1 MPLPLDT
8 LLFWIGLVITFVGLY
23 VFITGRSSSDPSKK
37 GSNRFEA
44 FGIKIDVSNPSL
56 LLIILG
62 LVMMMAPKFIPQPQ
76 ELVEPDAI
84 AVVSGIL
91 EKTGDGQSQPV
102 TENEQTPPA
111 PEPREQTSAPQIEQV
126 PPPRTDAVALEKM
139 PAGKKETTPEKLAQT
154 SISTGQSQ
162 SRVKT
167 PAKTIRPKPITS
179 VSKPPAPRLKK
190 TLQAKEPAK
199 PAVKRQLLVFVR
211 AETSQKAGMT
221 SDTIKSYTK
230 KLGDEL
236 ARQADIVFS
245 GDLDVHHETAKGTD
259 GALRRGGNQVY
270 TSLCR
275 EHDADLLFLGNLT
288 IPFSMSDIES
298 TYWPDLEMHLVNC
311 DNQMSRRRSAN
322 HLVPKNGDLFIF
334 QQAISRA
341 SENFLIN
348 SRGILR

>member
-62 LVMMMAPKFIPQPQ
+62 VVMMMAPKFIPQPQ
-76 ELVEPDAI
+76 DPEDSDAI
-84 AVVSGIL
+84 AVVSGIMQ
-91 EKTGDGQSQPV
+91 KKGGGQSQPV
-102 TENEQTPPA
+102 TENEQAPPA
-111 PEPREQTSAPQIEQV
+111 PEPRKQTSAPQIEQV
-126 PPPRTDAVALEKM
+126 PPPRIDAVALEKV
-139 PAGKKETTPEKLAQT
+139 PAGKKVTTPEKLAQT
-154 SISTGQSQ
+154 RISTGQSQ
-162 SRVKT
+162 NRVKT
-167 PAKTIRPKPITS
+167 PAKTTRPNTITS
-179 VSKPPAPRLKK
+179 VSKPPAPRPEK
-190 TLQAKEPAK
+190 TLTVKEPPKPAAK
-199 PAVKRQLLVFVR
+199 PLLLVFVR

-245 GDLDVHHETAKGTD
+245 GDLDVRHENAKGMD
-259 GALRRGGNQVY
+259 SALRRGGDEVY
-270 TSLCR
+270 SSLCR
-275 EHDADLLFLGNLT
+275 EYDADLLFLGNLT